1 MLVAKHN
8 AVQIS
13 MPPRATSSVEPGNE
27 INRSNMETANYQDD
41 DTQTISATELDSHA
55 DLPVVGKYCRIL
67 EDTGRKARVSGFT
80 SELGKPLVVKVV
92 NAAVAYDCEHTGMT
106 HILVI

>member
-1 MLVAKHN
+1 MHKTPPSNTDREAIRREMLVAKHN

-41 DTQTISATELDSHA
+41 DKEDRNDS
-55 DLPVVGKYCRIL
+55 LQIKSPVANEGNIDDIYVGKPPPD
-67 EDTGRKARVSGFT
+67 EG
-80 SELGKPLVVKVV
+80 
-92 NAAVAYDCEHTGMT
+92 
-106 HILVI
+106 